1 MVLRNVPKTDT
12 FEQQRQELNAL
23 ALDVFNL
30 KQQVDTFNL
39 DDLVDV
45 TAAGATNSQIIKYNG
60 TEWVLDTDVVSTS
73 FTVINASPGS
83 NSNLAYNNTNGTFTY
98 TPPDLSLYR
107 LNTATLNDIPGV
119 NISNPVNT
127 HVLQYDGSNW
137 TNQPFSGVQSLN
149 DIGNVFI
156 NNVQNNEVLK
166 WDSTNNRWTN
176 AADTGGTQINTINDI
191 GNVSDTNTQNGQL
204 LKYNSG
210 AGRWENFTP
219 TYISSFTETDPIF
232 SASAAAGI
240 TNTLINN
247 WNTAHGWGNH
257 AAQGYLLP
265 VLTNVQTDEILRW
278 NGSNWVNEPTTQHL
292 AQFKPDWAEQD
303 SSKPSF
309 ILNKPTLATVA
320 TTGSF
325 TDLTQRT
332 LANLT
337 DVTTSGVQNGY
348 ILKYNGTSWES
359 AAAITDIQD
368 LGNVVITSP
377 QNGQV
382 LKYNGTNWVND
393 ADLTG
398 GGGGGSTTTI
408 ITPVAYAVVG
418 TQSAG
423 TGIGMSWGAYNTS
436 NYQMVFTFDTAQ
448 PDANYY
454 VHTNREQYATHNVE
468 ILSKSTTG
476 FTTKWT
482 NSDGSDLAPDIFQ
495 AVLIVYPS
503 TPTKTVGGGGGST
516 SVTVSDTAPSNPSSG
531 DLWYKSDEAQLKIWY
546 DDGVGSPSAQ
556 WVDTSNNAG
565 GGGGGSSSS
574 GANVSVSDNPPVNP
588 APQNGDLW
596 WKSNEGRLKIRYED
610 GDTNQWV
617 DAFPVLDAPT
627 YGYSISAEQGTG
639 SSSKFRLTG
648 TGDVAGIDEITFA
661 GADGITVERTDDSTL
676 TFRQGAGGGGTY
688 TDNDAKD
695 AASAMIL
702 GGTHQ
707 NISFTYDS
715 ANRTLS
721 AIAQASGGGGGTTYD
736 LTGSN
741 NTTNQ
746 ALLNLVPATGT
757 TDTIEFV
764 GSNGTDISWDGVNN
778 KITVNSTAPVQSD
791 WNATSGLA
799 EILNK
804 PTIPPAYTLPTAS
817 SSVLGGIKIG
827 QNLTIDAQGVLS
839 AVQGNYTLPTA
850 STTVLGGVKVDGT
863 SITIDGNGVITAN
876 AGSTSPSITTA
887 TGTINNA
894 TVGYQTLNITSGFKA
909 YVLYKV
915 SVNATCPYCW
925 IRLYTDP
932 NSRDDDRFR
941 GQGTDPSPG
950 SGCIAEVVHF
960 PPSNEDLEIL
970 VSPGV
975 LGFNNDDPRTNT
987 IYLAVTNY
995 GAQAPNTTI
1004 EVTLTLLKIGE

>member
-12 FEQQRQELNAL
+12 FEQQRLELNEL
-23 ALDVFNL
+23 AVDVFNL

-45 TAAGATNSQIIKYNG
+45 TASGATNSQIIKYNG
-60 TEWVLDTDVVSTS
+60 TEWVLDTDIVSTS

-83 NSNLAYNNTNGTFTY
+83 NSNLSYNNTNGTFTY
-98 TPPDLSLYR
+98 TPPDLSPYR
-107 LNTATLNDIPGV
+107 LATATLNDIPGV
-119 NISNPVNT
+119 TISNPVNT
-127 HVLQYDGSNW
+127 EVLQYNGSVW
-137 TNQPFSGVQSLN
+137 TNQPFSGVQDLN

-156 NNVQNNEVLK
+156 NNVQNDQVLK
-166 WDSTNNRWTN
+166 YDSTNNRWTN
-176 AADTGGTQINTINDI
+176 ATDAGGTQINTINDI

-240 TNTLINN
+240 TSTLINN

-265 VLTNVQTDEILRW
+265 VLTNLQTDEMLRW
-278 NGSNWVNEPTTQHL
+278 NGTSWVNEPTTQHL
-292 AQFKPDWAEQD
+292 AQFKSDWAEQD
-303 SSKPSF
+303 SSKPAF
-309 ILNKPTLATVA
+309 ILNKPSLATVA

-332 LANLT
+332 LANLS

-348 ILKYNGTSWES
+348 ILKFNGSSWES
-359 AAAITDIQD
+359 TAPVADIED
-368 LGNVVITSP
+368 LNNVVITSP
-377 QNGQV
+377 TNGQV
-382 LKYNGTNWVND
+382 LKYNGTNWIND
-393 ADLTG
+393 TDVSG
-398 GGGGGSTTTI
+398 SGGGS
-408 ITPVAYAVVG
+408 
-418 TQSAG
+418 S
-423 TGIGMSWGAYNTS
+423 
-436 NYQMVFTFDTAQ
+436 
-448 PDANYY
+448 
-454 VHTNREQYATHNVE
+454 
-468 ILSKSTTG
+468 
-476 FTTKWT
+476 
-482 NSDGSDLAPDIFQ
+482 
-495 AVLIVYPS
+495 
-503 TPTKTVGGGGGST
+503 
-516 SVTVSDTAPSNPSSG
+516 SVTVSDTAPSSPSSG
-531 DLWYKSDEAQLKIWY
+531 DLWYKSDEGQLKVWY
-546 DDGVGSPSAQ
+546 QDGTSNQ

-565 GGGGGSSSS
+565 GVGGSSSS
-574 GANVSVSDNPPVNP
+574 GANVSVSDTPPTNP

-610 GDTNQWV
+610 ANTNQWV
-617 DAFPVLDAPT
+617 DAFPILDAPT

-639 SSSKFRLTG
+639 TSSKFRLTG
-648 TGDVAGIDEITFA
+648 TGDVAGIDDITFA
-661 GADGITVERTDDSTL
+661 GADGITVERTDANTL

-715 ANRTLS
+715 TNRTLS
-721 AIAQASGGGGGTTYD
+721 ATAQASGGGGGGTTYD

-741 NTTNQ
+741 NTSNQ
-746 ALLNLVPATGT
+746 ALLNLVPASGN

-791 WNATSGLA
+791 WNAISGLA

-817 SSVLGGIKIG
+817 PSVLGGIKIG
-827 QNLTIDAQGVLS
+827 NNLTIDSNGVLS

-863 SITIDGNGVITAN
+863 SITIDGNGTITAN
-876 AGSTSPSITTA
+876 AGSTTPSITTV

-894 TVGYQTLNITSGFKA
+894 TVGYQTLNITNGFKG

-915 SVNATCPYCW
+915 AVNTTCPYCW

-932 NSRDDDRFR
+932 NSRDDDRLR
-941 GQGTDPSPG
+941 SSSVDPSPG
-950 SGCIAEVVHF
+950 SGCIAEVIHF
-960 PPSNEDLEIL
+960 PPNEILEHL

-987 IYLAVTNY
+987 IYLAITNY
-995 GAQAPNTTI
+995 GAQTSNQVI
-1004 EVTLTLLKIGE
+1004 SVTLTLLKIGE

>member
-12 FEQQRQELNAL
+12 FEQQRQELNEL
-23 ALDVFNL
+23 AVDVFNL

-60 TEWVLDTDVVSTS
+60 TEWVLDTDIVSTS

-137 TNQPFSGVQSLN
+137 TNQPFSGVQNLN

-156 NNVQNNEVLK
+156 NNIQNNQVLK

-204 LKYNSG
+204 LRYNSG

-219 TYISSFTETDPIF
+219 TYISSVPAETDPIF

-240 TNTLINN
+240 TSTLINN

-265 VLTNVQTDEILRW
+265 VLTNLQTDEILRW
-278 NGSNWVNEPTTQHL
+278 NGTSWVNEPTTQHL
-292 AQFKPDWAEQD
+292 TQFKSDWAEQD

-348 ILKYNGTSWES
+348 ILKFNGTSWES
-359 AAAITDIQD
+359 AVAISDIQD

-377 QNGQV
+377 TNGQV
-382 LKYNGTNWVND
+382 LKYNGTNWIND
-393 ADLTG
+393 TDISG
-398 GGGGGSTTTI
+398 SGGGS
-408 ITPVAYAVVG
+408 
-418 TQSAG
+418 S
-423 TGIGMSWGAYNTS
+423 
-436 NYQMVFTFDTAQ
+436 
-448 PDANYY
+448 
-454 VHTNREQYATHNVE
+454 
-468 ILSKSTTG
+468 
-476 FTTKWT
+476 
-482 NSDGSDLAPDIFQ
+482 
-495 AVLIVYPS
+495 
-503 TPTKTVGGGGGST
+503 

-574 GANVSVSDNPPVNP
+574 GANVSVSDTPPTTP
-588 APQNGDLW
+588 TPQNGDLW

-610 GDTNQWV
+610 GNTNQWV
-617 DAFPVLDAPT
+617 DAFPILDAPT

-639 SSSKFRLTG
+639 TAAKFRLTG
-648 TGDVAGIDEITFA
+648 TGDVAGTDDIEFR
-661 GADGITVERTDDSTL
+661 GADGISVERTDANTL

-715 ANRTLS
+715 TNRTLS
-721 AIAQASGGGGGTTYD
+721 ATAQASGGGGGTTYD

-741 NTTNQ
+741 NTSNQ

-764 GSNGTDISWDGVNN
+764 GSNGTDVAWDSVNN
-778 KITVNSTAPVQSD
+778 RITINSTAPVQSD

-817 SSVLGGIKIG
+817 PSVLGGVKIG

-850 STTVLGGVKVDGT
+850 STTLLGGVKVDGT

-975 LGFNNDDPRTNT
+975 LGFNNEDPRTNT
-987 IYLAVTNY
+987 IFLAVTNY

>member
-1 MVLRNVPKTDT
+1 MVLRNVPQTNT
-12 FEQQRQELNAL
+12 FEQQRQELNEL
-23 ALDVFNL
+23 AVDVFNL

-39 DDLVDV
+39 NDLVDV
-45 TAAGATNSQIIKYNG
+45 TASGATNSQIIKYNG
-60 TEWVLDTDVVSTS
+60 TEWVLDTDIVSTS

-83 NSNLAYNNTNGTFTY
+83 NSTLAYNNTNGTFTY

-107 LNTATLNDIPGV
+107 LATATLNDIPGV

-127 HVLQYDGSNW
+127 HILQYDGSNW
-137 TNQPFSGVQSLN
+137 TNQPFSGIQNLN

-156 NNVQNNEVLK
+156 NNIQNDQVLK

-176 AADTGGTQINTINDI
+176 ATDAGGTQINTINDI

-232 SASAAAGI
+232 SASAASGI
-240 TNTLINN
+240 TSTLINN

-265 VLTNVQTDEILRW
+265 VLTNLQTDEMLRW
-278 NGSNWVNEPTTQHL
+278 NGTNWVNEPTTQHL
-292 AQFKPDWAEQD
+292 AQFKSDWAEQD
-303 SSKPSF
+303 SSKPAF
-309 ILNKPTLATVA
+309 ILNKPSLETVA

-359 AAAITDIQD
+359 AAAVANIQD
-368 LGNVVITSP
+368 LSNVVITSP

-398 GGGGGSTTTI
+398 GGGGG
-408 ITPVAYAVVG
+408 
-418 TQSAG
+418 
-423 TGIGMSWGAYNTS
+423 
-436 NYQMVFTFDTAQ
+436 
-448 PDANYY
+448 
-454 VHTNREQYATHNVE
+454 
-468 ILSKSTTG
+468 
-476 FTTKWT
+476 
-482 NSDGSDLAPDIFQ
+482 GS
-495 AVLIVYPS
+495 S
-503 TPTKTVGGGGGST
+503 
-516 SVTVSDTAPSNPSSG
+516 SVTVSDTSPLSPSNG
-531 DLWYKSDEAQLKIWY
+531 DLWYKSDEGQLKIWY
-546 DDGVGSPSAQ
+546 DDGVGTPSAQ

-565 GGGGGSSSS
+565 GGGGSSS
-574 GANVSVSDNPPVNP
+574 GANVSVSDSPPVNP
-588 APQNGDLW
+588 TPQNGDLW

-610 GDTNQWV
+610 SDTNQWV

-639 SSSKFRLTG
+639 TSSKFRLTG
-648 TGDVAGIDEITFA
+648 TGDVAGTDDITFA
-661 GADGITVERTDDSTL
+661 GADGITVERTDANTL

-715 ANRTLS
+715 TNRTLS
-721 AIAQASGGGGGTTYD
+721 ATAQASGGGGGGTTYD

-741 NTTNQ
+741 NTSNQ
-746 ALLNLVPATGT
+746 ALLNLIPATGT
-757 TDTIEFV
+757 TDTIEFI
-764 GSNGTDISWDGVNN
+764 GSNGTDIAWDSVNN
-778 KITVNSTAPVQSD
+778 RITINSTAPVQSD
-791 WNATSGLA
+791 WNATTGL
-799 EILNK
+799 EQILNK

-817 SSVLGGIKIG
+817 STVLGGIKIG

-863 SITIDGNGVITAN
+863 SITIDGNGIITAN

-887 TGTINNA
+887 TGTISNA
-894 TVGYQTLNITSGFKA
+894 TVGYQTLNINSGFKA

-915 SVNATCPYCW
+915 TVNATCPYCW

-1004 EVTLTLLKIGE
+1004 QVTLTLLKIGE